1 MYTRHQEVPVYQY
14 REGVVTAKVYNQVRL
29 ALTRLHSPLRLALPD
44 LKNLD
49 VILQD
54 DAWIIVDRSLHDVPV
69 VAWTEFDTKHRDNL
83 HRPVLCQIR
92 LFHVSAGLI
101 MAQSLSAI
109 EMLAAAALHKLNAD

>member
-14 REGVVTAKVYNQVRL
+14 REGVVTARVYNQIRL
-29 ALTRLHSPLRLALPD
+29 AVSRLHSPVRMALPG

-54 DAWIIVDRSLHDVPV
+54 DAWIIVDRNLHDVPV
-69 VAWTEFDTKHRDNL
+69 IAWTGFDTKQRDNL
-83 HRPVLCQIR
+83 HRPLLCQIR

-101 MAQSLSAI
+101 LSPGLKAI
-109 EMLAAAALHKLNAD
+109 EMLAQKAVRKES

>member
-1 MYTRHQEVPVYQY
+1 MMYTRHQEVPVYQY
-14 REGVVTAKVYNQVRL
+14 REGVVSARVYNQVRL
-29 ALTRLHSPLRLALPD
+29 ALTRLQSPLRLALPD
-44 LKNLD
+44 LRDLD

-69 VAWTEFDTKHRDNL
+69 VAWTGFDNRHRNNL

-101 MAQSLSAI
+101 LSPSLKAI
-109 EMLAAAALHKLNAD
+109 ETLLRVAMSQR

>member
-14 REGVVTAKVYNQVRL
+14 REGVVAAKVYNQVRL
-29 ALTRLHSPLRLALPD
+29 ALTRLHSPLRMALPG

-54 DAWIIVDRSLHDVPV
+54 DAWIIVDRNLHDVPV
-69 VAWTEFDTKHRDNL
+69 IAWTEFDTRQRDNL
-83 HRPVLCQIR
+83 YRPLLCQIR

-101 MAQSLSAI
+101 MAQGLKAI
-109 EMLAAAALHKLNAD
+109 EMLAQSAVRKQC